1 MKPKK
6 IPMRM
11 CIVTREKFPKK
22 ELIRVV
28 RTENGIVVD
37 ESGKVNGH
45 GAYLKKDK
53 NVFDKA
59 KQTKI
64 LDKVLEV
71 EISKE
76 VYDNL
81 YELLK

>member
-1 MKPKK
+1 MKPRK

-11 CIVTREKFPKK
+11 CVVTKEKFPKK

-28 RTENGIVVD
+28 RTEDGIVVD

-53 NVFDKA
+53 DVFDKA

-64 LDKVLEV
+64 LTKVLET
-71 EISKE
+71 EIPKE
-76 VYDNL
+76 VYDSL
-81 YELLK
+81 YELIK